1 MVIACSKCRGTCD
14 LAEGPFC
21 PWCGS
26 PAVVARI
33 EAEQDRAVVWCVRWC
48 TYALASK
55 PSQIKRFGHRLTWH
69 LERCR
74 DRMRW
79 AGVGQ
84 GAIQA

>member
-1 MVIACSKCRGTCD
+1 MISCSKCRGLCD

-21 PWCGS
+21 PWCGAS
-26 PAVVARI
+26 AAVARI

-48 TYALASK
+48 TYALASRASK
-55 PSQIKRFGHRLTWH
+55 IARHGPRLAWH

-74 DRMRW
+74 SRMRS
-79 AGVGQ
+79 AGVGE